1 MIYIPEVT
9 THVIK
14 HVFAVCLWIAGAA
27 TASAQS
33 DMRGHWSGNVETPD
47 GPLGV
52 EIDLDRTPSG
62 WIGSLSMPTR
72 AMTGIP
78 LDSVTFADGKASFA
92 IQGGPGGQ
100 RFGGTLSTDGKTL
113 EGAFAAGPE
122 SHALKL
128 TRTGGARV
136 DLPKP
141 NPAVAPEFLGTW
153 AGTIQFDQLGGPPLR
168 VTVTISNGT
177 AGAEAQVV
185 SLDQGNAQL
194 PVNAIIQK
202 GAKLTLEVKVA
213 GGTYEGEINQAVTEM
228 HGTWSQL
235 GNSTALILK
244 KATPAR

>member
-1 MIYIPEVT
+1 
-9 THVIK
+9 
-14 HVFAVCLWIAGAA
+14 
-27 TASAQS
+27 
-33 DMRGHWSGNVETPD
+33 
-47 GPLGV
+47 
-52 EIDLDRTPSG
+52 
-62 WIGSLSMPTR
+62 MPTR

-100 RFGGTLSTDGKTL
+100 RFTGTLSTDGKAL
-113 EGAFAAGPE
+113 EGVFAAGPE
-122 SHALKL
+122 SHSLKL
-128 TRTGGARV
+128 TWTGEAKV

-141 NPAVAPEFLGTW
+141 NPAVGPEFLGTW

-202 GAKLTLEVKVA
+202 ATKLTLDVKVA
-213 GGTYEGEINQAVTEM
+213 GGVYEGEINQAGTET

-235 GNSTALILK
+235 GNSTALVLT
-244 KATPAR
+244 KATPVK

>member
-1 MIYIPEVT
+1 MT
-9 THVIK
+9 THVLK
-14 HVFAVCLWIAGAA
+14 HAFAVCLWIAGAA

-33 DMRGHWSGNVETPD
+33 VRGHWTGNVDTPD

-52 EIDLDRTPSG
+52 EIDLDKTATG

-78 LDSVTFADGKASFA
+78 LDSVTFADGKASFV
-92 IQGGPGGQ
+92 IKGGPGGQ
-100 RFGGTLSTDGKTL
+100 GFTGTLSTDGKTL

-122 SHALKL
+122 SHSLKL
-128 TRTGGARV
+128 IRTGEARV
-136 DLPKP
+136 DRPKP

-194 PVNAIIQK
+194 PVNTITQK
-202 GAKLTLEVKVA
+202 GTKLTLEVKVA
-213 GGTYEGEINQAVTEM
+213 GGMFEGEINPAGTEIN
-228 HGTWSQL
+228 GTWSQL
-235 GNSTALILK
+235 GNSTALVLK
-244 KATPAR
+244 RATPVR